1 MTSETH
7 QVVVTGIKPTGRPHL
22 GNYLGMIRPALS
34 LAERHSAYVFVADAH
49 AMTTVGD
56 PEELA
61 ALTREVAATLL
72 ALGLEPARTALY
84 RQSDVPEVFELAW
97 TLACSTP
104 KGLLNRA
111 HAYKA
116 AVEANEQAGRP
127 GDDGVSAGLFTYP
140 VLMAADILAVDGE
153 LVPVGRDQAQ
163 HLEVTRDITRA
174 FNRAYGAVLVVPEAA
189 IDSAVAT
196 VAGTDGR
203 KMSKS
208 YDNVLPLFGEPTEV
222 ARRVRSMV
230 TDSRAPQEP
239 KDPDTCPIYALYRH
253 VVRQDQA
260 DELAARYRA
269 GGVGYGEAKALLV
282 AAFEVCFGQARLRYQ
297 SLLADKEGLDVVL
310 ADGAQRA
317 RARATNVL
325 ARVRRARGIGA

>member
-34 LAERHSAYVFVADAH
+34 LAERHPAYVFVADAH

-61 ALTREVAATLL
+61 ALTREAAATLL
-72 ALGLEPARTALY
+72 ALGLEPAGTALY

-140 VLMAADILAVDGE
+140 DLMAADILAVDGE

-163 HLEVTRDITRA
+163 HLEVTRDIAGA
-174 FNRAYGAVLVVPEAA
+174 FKRAYGAVLVVPEAA
-189 IDSAVAT
+189 IDPAVAT
-196 VAGTDGR
+196 VAGIDGR

-222 ARRVRSMV
+222 ARRIRSMV
-230 TDSRAPQEP
+230 TDSRVPEEP
-239 KDPDTCPIYALYRH
+239 KDPNTCPIYALYRH
-253 VVRQDQA
+253 VARHDQA

-269 GGVGYGEAKALLV
+269 GGVGYGEAKALLA
-282 AAFEVCFGQARLRYQ
+282 AAFEGRFGEARLRYQ
-297 SLLADKEGLDVVL
+297 SLLADKEGLEAVL
-310 ADGAQRA
+310 ADGAERA
-317 RARATNVL
+317 RARATKVL
-325 ARVRRARGIGA
+325 ARVRRARGIPA